1 MTNGR
6 LMNGDT
12 TDMAPVQAMR
22 LFVIS
27 AAEKT
32 SAEQQI
38 ANLIE
43 YVQVKDT
50 EEQHSDFIA
59 NLAYTLGSR
68 RSHFEWRTAF
78 PARSTTTLLEAL
90 HSAKLGPKRVLG
102 KKARIG
108 FIFTGQGSQWY
119 AMGRELIQ
127 DYPIFASV
135 IREAEIC
142 LKGLGATWSL
152 LGRRTFALLSR
163 WQSLIT

>member
-1 MTNGR
+1 MPMTNGR

-12 TDMAPVQAMR
+12 TDMEPVQAMR
-22 LFVIS
+22 LFIIS
-27 AAEKT
+27 AADKI
-32 SAEQQI
+32 SAQQQI
-38 ANLIE
+38 TNLIE
-43 YVQVKDT
+43 YVQVKDP
-50 EEQHSDFIA
+50 EEQQSDFMA

-68 RSHFEWRTAF
+68 RSHFEWWTAF

-90 HSAKLGPKRVLG
+90 HSAEFGPKRVLG
-102 KKARIG
+102 KQVRIG

-127 DYPIFASV
+127 DFPIFASV

-152 LGRRTFALLSR
+152 LGRRMFRVTF
-163 WQSLIT
+163 